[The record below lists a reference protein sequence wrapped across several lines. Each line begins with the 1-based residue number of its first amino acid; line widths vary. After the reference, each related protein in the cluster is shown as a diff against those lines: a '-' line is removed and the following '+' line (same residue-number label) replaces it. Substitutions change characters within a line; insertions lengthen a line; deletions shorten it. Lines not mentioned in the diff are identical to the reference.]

1 MRHAIPKSTPL
12 TTPQVLL
19 VPTTEVLL
27 NSKDRETNTRYADLA
42 GSEEF
47 LASHVLRVPGASG
60 ASDGGKN
67 AGNVRESKGKAKQY
81 STVNGR
87 TVVVKDAF
95 VYSNKGFKTL
105 NQAQLLS
112 DVIFFPDTA
121 DGQQWLVYYISK
133 PLIGSF
139 EALPIIPASIAS
151 TEEQERRAKQRH
163 GNVSEAGSSSPS
175 QSPKKKEIKD
185 FSDLLGQF
193 PMIARQM
200 QPGLEKIFKEFSQ
213 QFDKPITKRHSR
225 TPSVSSERSSSSLA
239 DSLASLRSSLAD
251 SDTLHPSSLALD
263 PDEDAMRF
271 ALESAITTAIDLF
284 QGVDRQQ
291 LSLLGATTDLSG
303 PLVERLIERYVA
315 EQLHDMV
322 LFPRICSIRRPEDM
336 SLESNIR
343 KMTDI
348 DIAQVG
354 IPIECGMQ
362 GKRELALR
370 LENGIAAFKKMG
382 VASSPQEMVDILLAT
397 QKAVTVAQSLKG
409 TPQET
414 ENSVEK
420 QSLAMTVNADV
431 LVSMLL
437 IVVIRS
443 GVRHMHAR
451 LSYMRHF
458 IFIDDVESGE
468 TGYALS
474 TFEAVLAYLSSD
486 SSALRRASRRNSKLW
501 EATRNGD
508 LTELRSILEPG
519 RAWLENADVTE
530 EPEPSED
537 MSDEA
542 SDVSH
547 SDLERGPEE
556 PFSDL
561 GELPPDRMSMRG
573 GDFAAVGGSLA
584 HVFPFQKPPT
594 PPPESAPPRVKR
606 VTMAALRSASLSSG
620 YSSRSHSRT
629 KSMDSGT
636 SAMSD
641 GDTSIDKLAQTQG
654 HGGDSLL
661 MMAVEAGQL
670 QCLQYL
676 LSLQG
681 HFPIEMVL
689 DDCNSSG
696 TTLLSAAIQ
705 GDDKNLTNYLL
716 HHIIKNTPSE
726 ERLRQYFSRQDNKG
740 RCFAHYL
747 FNQPHLMDSIGE
759 KIPWTLKD
767 KNGQTPLFALC
778 RSYDHEEYRW
788 MVEKA
793 LSLASMTQGDHEPLH
808 LDDHVDVKGNTL
820 LHIVADQPVM
830 MKLLQNCDSDVN
842 AANDKRF
849 TPIMVASKY
858 GRFDLVRALF
868 SDPRVEMQ
876 ARDIRGLTA
885 VELAKDDE
893 VRNRIDDLVLL
904 STPPAADG
912 RITTVVRS
920 FFVDDATIRLVL
932 KSGGPN
938 ANGTI
943 TVTTCRRSVTDF
955 ENLAKWLSIEQP
967 ASWLPTNFNLPSPF
981 LIPSKPSRA
990 LLRDIQLRLDDF
1002 LRNLLSHTTFS
1013 THEMVWEFF
1022 LVPDIDP
1029 SMLAERSK
1037 RKAEIRVENL
1047 RDDFLPVTMPETREI
1062 ELFIS
1067 HAKDQMRALST
1078 ATRTLVRRTNTQRMA
1093 FSDLAS
1099 AATLA
1104 STALST
1110 LPFLPRPYTSA
1121 FDKYA
1126 TALVPTAS
1134 HPLNALYYALA
1145 SISSSTA
1152 AILTALTRPSHL
1164 IGSMAASQR
1173 AIDRHAASLSRQNRW
1188 TPNIGLFDDA
1198 RRAMAADAA
1207 SKADKARAE
1216 LETLGA
1222 ELRYTQTT
1230 VAAEL
1235 AGWQEGHVRQGR
1247 EVLRSLARGMVVR
1260 ERARLEGMRRALREV
1275 RKGEV

>member
-938 ANGTI
+938 ANARLLASYELQPPFTI
-943 TVTTCRRSVTDF
+943 PHPFQTVTRTAPRHPAPARR
-955 ENLAKWLSIEQP
+955 LPPQP
-967 ASWLPTNFNLPSPF
+967 PLPHHLLHPRNGLGVLPRAGHRPEHARRAQQAQSRDPGRESPRRLPARHNARDARNRALHQPREGPNARPLNRDPHPRPPHKHPANGLLRPRLRRHPRLNRPLHPPLPSPT
-981 LIPSKPSRA
+981 LHQRLRQIRHRPRPDRLA
-990 LLRDIQLRLDDF
+990 PAQRPLLRPRQHQQL
-1002 LRNLLSHTTFS
+1002 H
-1013 THEMVWEFF
+1013 
-1022 LVPDIDP
+1022 
-1029 SMLAERSK
+1029 
-1037 RKAEIRVENL
+1037 
-1047 RDDFLPVTMPETREI
+1047 
-1062 ELFIS
+1062 
-1067 HAKDQMRALST
+1067 
-1078 ATRTLVRRTNTQRMA
+1078 RRHPN
-1093 FSDLAS
+1093 
-1099 AATLA
+1099 
-1104 STALST
+1104 
-1110 LPFLPRPYTSA
+1110 RP
-1121 FDKYA
+1121 
-1126 TALVPTAS
+1126 
-1134 HPLNALYYALA
+1134 N
-1145 SISSSTA
+1145 
-1152 AILTALTRPSHL
+1152 
-1164 IGSMAASQR
+1164 
-1173 AIDRHAASLSRQNRW
+1173 ASLSPHRLDGSIAARHR
-1188 TPNIGLFDDA
+1188 PPRRLAVAPEPVDA
-1198 RRAMAADAA
+1198 EHRPLRRRAASHGGRRGKQGGQGEGGVGDAGRRV
-1207 SKADKARAE
+1207 KA
-1216 LETLGA
+1216 G
-1222 ELRYTQTT
+1222 
-1230 VAAEL
+1230 
-1235 AGWQEGHVRQGR
+1235 EGGVEEFG
-1247 EVLRSLARGMVVR
+1247 
-1260 ERARLEGMRRALREV
+1260 EGDGGEGE
-1275 RKGEV
+1275 GEVGGDEEGS